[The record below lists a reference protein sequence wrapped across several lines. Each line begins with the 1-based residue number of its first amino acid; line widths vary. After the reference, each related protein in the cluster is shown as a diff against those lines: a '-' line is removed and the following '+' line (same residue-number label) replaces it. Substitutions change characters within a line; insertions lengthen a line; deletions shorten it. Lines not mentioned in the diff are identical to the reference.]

1 MRLVTYIG
9 LVVRRV
15 WSKRGIL
22 VGSFLGATLV
32 TALLVVLPLYEA
44 SVQAVD
50 LQFTLTNAPSSDV
63 DLVAFTST
71 GPYDADVAAD
81 HRTIVS
87 DAWETHIEP
96 WYPTISARVE
106 SREFI
111 VIPIDL
117 SVDWVGL
124 GEEWKEEVR
133 RLRIEGVDEEELPSP
148 PYPTPAPEATQ
159 IRIVTGPDIRDRVV
173 VVDGAWPDD
182 LTTLPDDS
190 SAPLPV
196 VIGAELA
203 TTIQRGPGEQFV
215 LKPFANFP
223 DVFEI
228 VEVAAV
234 VEAADRSDT
243 FWGLSNPEARV
254 FLPQATFDA
263 WTRAIPASAE
273 ADPWA
278 RPQRGWVN
286 TPAAQRWFIG
296 FDRAS
301 LDLEEVETVQARITS
316 FAAELSRESGGA
328 IASNTALPVLLD
340 RFTTRSVVI
349 GGPILAILALVVGGA
364 LYFLVYTA
372 ALTLEREGPEVA
384 LLRTRGASS
393 WQTIGI
399 HLAQSLVIAVIAAA
413 VAPYVARLLVAV
425 TGRVP
430 PLSDLTG
437 GGTLEVSQ
445 VRSIRPFVLAG
456 AAATFISMGL
466 AILPIARRSVL
477 DLRSLSARPT
487 RSSVWQRYNLDLFA
501 IALSLVILFQLA
513 QRGFINFAEDG
524 ATLDPL
530 AIGFPALLLF
540 TGALVL
546 LRVFPWLLRAVGWVM
561 NKSRS
566 MAFSLPGWHLGR
578 NPVPYGRLALL
589 VWLTTGL
596 GAFALTYANTLDQSF
611 DDRAA
616 FAAGADIR
624 IISENV
630 GYLEVPEG
638 DVGAAVIRGAG
649 NPRRSTRQAE
659 VLALRPDDFTRVT
672 AWRSDYGEGQPED
685 VFGALR
691 PDGVV
696 PDVGI
701 ELAADAT
708 HLRLDG
714 VVIPRSLFLEN
725 RLGEDPPNQNM
736 RLMLK
741 VFDAKG
747 RVWTMQA
754 ETDLVDTEWGI
765 VEVDLGTGLN
775 ANYLSPPAPPLSI
788 HAVWFERS
796 DQSDG
801 RTVDGESIL
810 FVDTWVTTATG
821 TEPLDLFGEL
831 VPEGGLSV
839 QRDVPANLA
848 RDVRYSQL
856 PPGDEPPT
864 AAELAAS
871 PLSRDGSATR
881 LAIAGSRRPASP
893 DVPALRKPPEPVS
906 VLLDREAA
914 AIAGLTIGESASFTV
929 EAEIMEGVFRG
940 FVGEVP
946 TMSDATKEGN
956 MIVDF
961 DGVNPWLN
969 GEVSWSFRG
978 NLARVIGPDELWI
991 ATDDTDGALQ
1001 FIASQL
1007 GDEPEQ
1013 TISIAGAA
1021 SDFSGRPVQVGLV
1034 AILFVGAVTSV
1045 VLALAGV
1052 TGYVLLA
1059 VSRRAREMGVLRAL
1073 GFQRRGVAATF
1084 AVEQL
1089 AVLGLGAVI
1098 GVLGGI
1104 ALMRTMIPFLQL
1116 GETAEDIEPSIVLS
1130 VDTQILGLYVAVVTG
1145 LMIMSVIWATRRVSA
1160 RRMSEVLREVER

>member
-15 WSKRGIL
+15 WSKRGVL

-50 LQFTLTNAPSSDV
+50 LQFTLTNASSSDV

-81 HRTIVS
+81 HREVVS
-87 DAWETHIEP
+87 AAWETHVDP
-96 WYPTISARVE
+96 WYPTITARIE
-106 SREFI
+106 SREFV
-111 VIPIDL
+111 VIPIHL
-117 SVDWVGL
+117 SVDWIAL
-124 GEEWKEEVR
+124 GEEWKEEIR
-133 RLRIEGVDEEELPSP
+133 QLRIEGVEEEELPSP
-148 PYPTPAPEATQ
+148 PYPTPPPEATQ
-159 IRIVTGPDIRDRVV
+159 IRIVTGPDIEDRVV
-173 VVDGAWPDD
+173 VVDGEWPGDV
-182 LTTLPDDS
+182 TSPPDPAD
-190 SAPLPV
+190 PV
-196 VIGAELA
+196 PIVLGSELA
-203 TTIQRGPGEQFV
+203 TTIQRGPGDRFV

-223 DVFEI
+223 YVFEV

-243 FWGLSNPEARV
+243 YWGLSNPEFRA
-254 FLPQATFDA
+254 FLPQSTFDA
-263 WTRAIPASAE
+263 WTQAIPGSAD

-278 RPQRGWVN
+278 RPQRGWIN

-296 FDRAS
+296 FDRDS
-301 LDLEEVETVQARITS
+301 LDLEEVGTVQSRITS
-316 FAAELSRESGGA
+316 FGAELSRESGGA
-328 IASNTALPVLLD
+328 IASNTTLPILLD

-372 ALTLEREGPEVA
+372 ALTLEREGPEIA

-399 HLAQSLVIAVIAAA
+399 HLAQSLVIAVLAAV

-456 AAATFISMGL
+456 GIATFISMGL

-546 LRVFPWLLRAVGWVM
+546 LRIFPWLLRAVGWVM

-566 MAFSLPGWHLGR
+566 MSYSLPGWHLGR

-638 DVGAAVIRGAG
+638 DVAAAVIRGAG

-659 VLALRPDDFTRVT
+659 VLAIRPDDFAQVT
-672 AWRSDYGEGQPED
+672 AWRSDFGEGQPPE

-691 PDGVV
+691 PDGEA
-696 PDVGI
+696 PDVGM
-701 ELAADAT
+701 ELPVDAT
-708 HLRLDG
+708 QLRMHG
-714 VVIPRSLFLEN
+714 IVIPRSLFLED
-725 RLGEDPPNQNM
+725 RLGDDPPDQNM

-741 VFDAKG
+741 VFDARG

-754 ETDLVDTEWGI
+754 ESDLVDSAWSE
-765 VEVDLGTGLN
+765 VEVDLATGKN
-775 ANYLSPPAPPLSI
+775 TDYVSAPAPPLSV

-796 DQSDG
+796 DQSAG
-801 RTVDGESIL
+801 NTVDGESVL
-810 FVDTWVTTATG
+810 FTDVWVATPQG
-821 TEPLDLFGEL
+821 DQPLDLFAEL
-831 VPEGGLSV
+831 EPEGGLSV
-839 QRDVPANLA
+839 QRDVQANLA

-856 PPGDEPPT
+856 PPGDEPPST
-864 AAELAAS
+864 EELEAS

-881 LAIAGSRRPASP
+881 LAIAGSRRAASP
-893 DVPALRKPPEPVS
+893 DVPALRKPPEPVA

-914 AIAGLTIGESASFTV
+914 AIAGLTIGESAAFTV

-946 TMSDATKEGN
+946 TMSDGTKEGN
-956 MIVDF
+956 MIIDF
-961 DGVNPWLN
+961 DGANAWLN

-978 NLARVIGPDELWI
+978 NLARVIGPDELWV
-991 ATDDTDGALQ
+991 ATDNTDGAVQ

-1007 GDEPEQ
+1007 GDEPDR

-1034 AILFVGAVTSV
+1034 AILFVGAITSV

-1089 AVLGLGAVI
+1089 VVLGLGAVI

-1130 VDTQILGLYVAVVTG
+1130 VDVQLLGLYVAVVTG
-1145 LMIMSVIWATRRVSA
+1145 LMIVSVVWATRRVSA